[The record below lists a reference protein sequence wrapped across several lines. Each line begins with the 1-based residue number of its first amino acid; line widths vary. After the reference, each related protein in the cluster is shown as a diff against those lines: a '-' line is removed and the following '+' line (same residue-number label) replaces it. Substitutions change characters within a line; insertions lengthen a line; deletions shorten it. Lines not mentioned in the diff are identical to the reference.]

1 MRPWIQGEFRPES
14 AEFLGVH
21 ALARQTPPDLGEAK
35 WTGKLTATRSD
46 LEVQLHELPDVDDN
60 VVLDAIING
69 YIVMSPAC

>member
-1 MRPWIQGEFRPES
+1 MRPWIQGESRPES

-21 ALARQTPPDLGEAK
+21 ALARQTPLDLGEAK

-46 LEVQLHELPDVDDN
+46 LEVQLRTPDVDDN

-69 YIVMSPAC
+69 YIVMSPAS